1 MAYAD
6 NMQFIKSIVEPIP
19 GFLEPFTAV
28 TTMDLLDMQN
38 ENWVVGPTFEIG
50 VYGGKYLS
58 VLARGAATAGD
69 LCVGLDPYL
78 HFTPEQVKEHL
89 APITGLNL
97 HLMQTLSG
105 NVCAE
110 DLQTVLLKRP
120 RFIDVDGSHDR
131 DDVIYDLRMCEQI
144 IHPQGILA
152 VDDWYNVH
160 DAGVA
165 EAFYRFF
172 GDGTKSLVPFAYTA
186 NKLLMSSRAMAP
198 AYKARIEEFVTKDTE
213 FATSRNFQDRS
224 KINRRMVETN
234 VLGFETLILP

>member
-1 MAYAD
+1 
-6 NMQFIKSIVEPIP
+6 
-19 GFLEPFTAV
+19 
-28 TTMDLLDMQN
+28 
-38 ENWVVGPTFEIG
+38 
-50 VYGGKYLS
+50 
-58 VLARGAATAGD
+58 
-69 LCVGLDPYL
+69 
-78 HFTPEQVKEHL
+78 
-89 APITGLNL
+89 
-97 HLMQTLSG
+97 MQTLSG

-120 RFIDVDGSHDR
+120 RFIDVDGSHER